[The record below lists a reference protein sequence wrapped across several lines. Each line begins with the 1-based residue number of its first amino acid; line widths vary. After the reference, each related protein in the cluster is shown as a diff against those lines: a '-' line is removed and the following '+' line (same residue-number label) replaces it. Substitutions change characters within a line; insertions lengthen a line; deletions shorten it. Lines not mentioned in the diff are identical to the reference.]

1 MKIHFPQSLAEA
13 WRGGFVIA
21 SPEHVSSIAAVDG
34 TVVGAACA
42 IYRMRPGETHFQGR
56 GTPAGGGDVT
66 AVAVEPRRRGR
77 ASRFACGGYRSLHIY
92 DGEGV
97 ASVGF
102 DNDEYGEVTGLL
114 WAPAHDEE
122 DTTQCLHVHFG
133 DTLLRL
139 VDDGKPSAT
148 FAEVVWPVRAPCAI
162 ARDDAGGFALVEFD
176 EEYWALH
183 VWMLTDRLTNQWRRL
198 SVPAPAFFCG
208 CEIAI
213 ADRAAAVS
221 FDQAGVWMTRDLIKH
236 DFREIEELRAPDALK
251 FNSLGGAIAFE
262 GTTADAALFCAR
274 MTGQDTQAIL
284 RVDAEGRVLHL
295 ADVTRLGNTGLEP
308 VRQIAWDV
316 TRRTLWGAC
325 GDAGVLCVTAPGAP
339 VPVGTKAAE
348 TAAS

>member
-1 MKIHFPQSLAEA
+1 
-13 WRGGFVIA
+13 VIA

-66 AVAVEPRRRGR
+66 AVAVEPRRQGR
-77 ASRFACGGYRSLHIY
+77 ASRFACGCYGSLHIY

-102 DNDEYGEVTGLL
+102 DNDEHGEVTGLL
-114 WAPAHDEE
+114 WAPAHGEE
-122 DTTQCLHVHFG
+122 DTTQCLYVHFA

-148 FAEVVWPVRAPCAI
+148 FAEVLWPVRAPCAI
-162 ARDDAGGFALVEFD
+162 ARDDAGGFALAEFD
-176 EEYWALH
+176 EEDWTLH
-183 VWMLTDRLTNQWRRL
+183 VWMLTDLVTNQWSRL
-198 SVPAPAFFCG
+198 SLPAPALFCG
-208 CEIAI
+208 CQMAI
-213 ADRAAAVS
+213 AARAAAVS
-221 FDQAGVWMTRDLIKH
+221 FDQAGIWMTRDITEH
-236 DFREIEELRAPDALK
+236 DFREVEELRAPEALK
-251 FNSLGGAIAFE
+251 FEALGGAIAFE
-262 GTTADAALFCAR
+262 GTTSDAPLFGAR
-274 MTGQDTQAIL
+274 MTSRDTQAIL
-284 RVDAEGRVLHL
+284 RVDAEGRALHL
-295 ADVTRLGNTGLEP
+295 ADVTRTGSVGLEP

-339 VPVGTKAAE
+339 VPVGTKSAE
-348 TAAS
+348 SAAS